1 MKRHKTALWFVF
13 LAIMAFATIGLEAVL
28 SMILEPIVYGYE
40 MSAWSTPQFIMHW
53 SITCAIWGA
62 SAAALIYLAKEK
74 CDFDLF
80 RSGSKMTS
88 TQWLIIAEIVVG
100 SLIISCIDWNGAKII
115 KEFMINGWLK
125 FIFQYIYYLFEMVLV
140 TLILVFSQKAGEI
153 WFRKK
158 NIPYGGIVIALTWGA
173 AHFFTKGVLSGI
185 LGMAA
190 GIAFGFVY
198 LLVNRDIKKAY
209 PILFV
214 IFAL

>member
-1 MKRHKTALWFVF
+1 MKRHTTALWFVF
-13 LAIMAFATIGLEAVL
+13 LAIMGFATIALEAVL
-28 SMILEPIVYGYE
+28 ALVLEPIVYGYE

-62 SAAALIYLAKEK
+62 TSAALIYLAKEK
-74 CDFDLF
+74 CDFNIF
-80 RSGSKMTS
+80 RNGSKMTI
-88 TQWLIIAEIVVG
+88 TQWLIIAGIVVG
-100 SLIISCIDWNGAKII
+100 SLIISCIDWNGAKIVR
-115 KEFMINGWLK
+115 EFMMYGCLK
-125 FIFQYIYYLFEMVLV
+125 FLFQYIYYLFEMVLI
-140 TLILVFSQKAGEI
+140 TLILVFSQKAGEL
-153 WFRKK
+153 WFRNK
-158 NIPYGGIVIALTWGA
+158 NIPYGGIVIALTWGV

-214 IFAL
+214 MFAL